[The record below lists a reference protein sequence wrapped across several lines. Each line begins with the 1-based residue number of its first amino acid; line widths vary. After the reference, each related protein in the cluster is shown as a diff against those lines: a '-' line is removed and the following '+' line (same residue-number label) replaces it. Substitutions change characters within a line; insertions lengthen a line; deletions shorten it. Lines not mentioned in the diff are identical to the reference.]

1 MGAKIGLAEATPKT
15 STLAVAELEHVLLPA
30 VTVKVKVPPAPL
42 LNLASL
48 VVLVKVPPL

>member
-1 MGAKIGLAEATPKT
+1 MGAKLRLADETPYT
-15 STLAVAELEHVLLPA
+15 NTVVVAEFEQLLLPA